1 MRTATTLTTLALA
14 CAGLLACTP
23 LSTRSTATAT
33 EGSDDAYLAG
43 RNHHLARRYEEA
55 RAAYQAALQADPQ
68 HISARNGLAT
78 LHAEQREFAA
88 AVAIWR
94 ELTAPLSLSS
104 GPGKAYLFGNLG
116 HAYLLSGDYDDALV
130 ALEKACLLDPLNP
143 RAWELMGETLRKLG
157 QDARAEQMLRQAA
170 TLRQHDLR
178 ADLAAIGDK
187 TSVAA
192 IGQAAQ
198 VQEAVKEQDDAW
210 LDTELRMTA
219 GGMFE
224 LRRGKAP
231 TPAGL
236 PAPAAPLAPVPA
248 APAIEGAVARLEI
261 RNGNG
266 VPGMARALAR
276 RLGEPGVRV
285 TRLSNDKGF
294 SVRRTR
300 IEYEAAHRAAAERLA
315 ERLGSAQ
322 LQEVRDAAPADLRLV
337 LGRDLGRRGV
347 ALRPPK
353 VPAGVTGAAGAATA
367 ASTPRGAGQDQLNAS
382 GAPSCLACLLLI
394 SS

>member
-23 LSTRSTATAT
+23 LSMQSADTAAAA
-33 EGSDDAYLAG
+33 GGDDAYLAG
-43 RNHHLARRYEEA
+43 RNHHLARRYQEA
-55 RAAYQAALQADPQ
+55 RAAYQAVLRAEPR

-94 ELTAPLSLSS
+94 ELTAPLTLSS

-116 HAYLLSGDYDDALV
+116 HAYFLSGDYEHALV

-143 RAWELMGETLRKLG
+143 RAWQLMGETLRKLG

-178 ADLAAIGDK
+178 ADLAAIGGK
-187 TSVAA
+187 TSVPA

-198 VQEAVKEQDDAW
+198 TRETVKDQDDGW

-231 TPAGL
+231 APAGL
-236 PAPAAPLAPVPA
+236 PAPVVPLAP
-248 APAIEGAVARLEI
+248 APTAPVIEGAMVRLEI

-276 RLGEPGVRV
+276 RLGEPGMKV

-294 SVRRTR
+294 DVRRTR
-300 IEYEAAHRAAAERLA
+300 IEYAAAHRAAAERLA
-315 ERLGSAQ
+315 ARVGSVQ

-353 VPAGVTGAAGAATA
+353 APAGVTGAAGAATA
-367 ASTPRGAGQDQLNAS
+367 ASTPPAERGKTS
-382 GAPSCLACLLLI
+382 
-394 SS
+394 